1 MKHVQQAQGVSERRA
16 CAVVGQARSTQRYEP
31 QGSDDTKDLIAR
43 IHELVRDHP
52 RFGYRRIA
60 RLLRVEGWA
69 VNVKRV
75 YRLWRKEGLKVP
87 RKQRKR
93 RSLGTSEGGC
103 IRRRAEFKDHVWS
116 MDFIHDS
123 TRHGKAFKCLVV
135 IDEFTRECLSLDVG
149 RSITSDRV
157 LDVLVE
163 LFVDR
168 GVPKH
173 LRCDNGPEFIANSLR
188 KHLANT
194 DVETLYIEPGSP
206 WENGYV
212 ESFNS
217 RFRDELLNVEEFEDL
232 AEARW
237 HIERWRIAYNTLR
250 PHSSLDYRTPA
261 DFAKQ
266 FAASATVAALPSLQR
281 HTAPTQET
289 PETITQTQLS

>member
-1 MKHVQQAQGVSERRA
+1 MKHVQQKINVSERRA
-16 CAVVGQARSTQRYEP
+16 CQVLGQARSTQRYEP
-31 QGSDDTKDLIAR
+31 QESDDEKDLITR

-60 RLLRVEGWA
+60 RLLRVEGWP
-69 VNVKRV
+69 VNVKRI

-87 RKQRKR
+87 KKQRKR
-93 RSLGTSEGGC
+93 RSLGTSDGGC
-103 IRRRAEFKDHVWS
+103 IRHRAEFKDHVWS

-123 TRHGKAFKCLVV
+123 TRHGTAFKSLVV
-135 IDEFTRECLSLDVG
+135 LDEFTRECLLLEAD

-157 LDVLVE
+157 LDMLVQ
-163 LFVDR
+163 LFVAR

-173 LRCDNGPEFIANSLR
+173 LRCDNGPEFIAKSLR
-188 KHLANT
+188 KHLENT
-194 DVETLYIEPGSP
+194 DIETLYIEPGSP

-217 RFRDELLNVEEFEDL
+217 RLRDELLNVEEFEDL

-237 HIERWRIAYNTLR
+237 HLERYRVAYNTVR
-250 PHSSLDYRTPA
+250 PHSSLVYQTPTA
-261 DFAKQ
+261 FAERC
-266 FAASATVAALPSLQR
+266 ATSASVATLPSLQR
-281 HTAPTQET
+281 HTPPPQET